1 MSDSYIKVAELS
13 QIKPG
18 KMLRVNIDS
27 LQLLL
32 ANVDGV
38 VYAVDDMCS
47 HEDASLYNGALKG
60 DCVECPL
67 HGSHFDLRTGLPKEP
82 PATEAIN
89 TYPVKIENQ
98 AIYVQL
104 QQVEANSG

>member
-1 MSDSYIKVAELS
+1 MAESYIKVAELT

-18 KMLRVNIDS
+18 KMLR
-27 LQLLL
+27 

-38 VYAVDDMCS
+38 PILLANVEGTIYAVDDMCS

-60 DCVECPL
+60 NCVECPL
-67 HGSHFDLRTGLPKEP
+67 HGSHFDLRTGLPNQP

-89 TYPVKIENQ
+89 TYPVQVENQ
-98 AIYVQL
+98 DILIQL
-104 QQVEANSG
+104 NQVEVSSG